1 MILLEEIRQIRESKK
16 DLKKFGLTVGP
27 ILLAIGVL
35 LFIKGSDSAVFWGGA
50 GFLLIVLSF
59 AAPVALKPF
68 NKVWMSLAIILGW
81 GMTRLI
87 LVVLF
92 YLALTPTGLIAKLF
106 GKDFMDQKID
116 KSRNSYWDKRERK
129 FSDKQSLERQF

>member
-1 MILLEEIRQIRESKK
+1 MMLLEEIKQIRESKK

-27 ILLAIGVL
+27 ILLAIGAF
-35 LFIKGSDSAVFWGGA
+35 LFIKGGNSAVFWGGA

-59 AAPVALKPF
+59 AAPVALKPL
-68 NKVWMSLAIILGW
+68 NKVWMSFAVILGW
-81 GMTRLI
+81 VMTRLI

-106 GKDFMDQKID
+106 GKDILGRKID
-116 KSRNSYWDKRERK
+116 KSRDSYWEKRERK
-129 FSDKQSLERQF
+129 FSDMQSLERQF